1 MFLSFSLLLFVYAI
15 LPKMTP
21 TSTFLITCLLLS
33 RFEDIRQKKISLRL
47 EVTTF
52 KVFKSKWNVKQNT
65 MLKRESYPNKFHSRD
80 LLFCFCFC
88 FVFLVLTF
96 FNFVFW
102 REIFLQ
108 EFRENNSNKPV
119 KPDLLNLIRSDFL
132 KVVFLV
138 DLALSFKKN

>member
-102 REIFLQ
+102 REIFL
-108 EFRENNSNKPV
+108 
-119 KPDLLNLIRSDFL
+119 
-132 KVVFLV
+132 
-138 DLALSFKKN
+138 